1 MKKTVSEEVDLRI
14 KKNSMDDPTALQSDI
29 LEESK
34 ADMVSN
40 EMFNERQGPS
50 SRKKSSQ
57 ASSSVKSY
65 NTPNS

>member
-1 MKKTVSEEVDLRI
+1 
-14 KKNSMDDPTALQSDI
+14 MDDPTALQSDI